1 MAAMAEHGTDLDVE
15 AVAALAQSARG
26 LVDAVV
32 RSQVDA
38 DELRAVRAELD
49 ALTERLRASQ
59 LPASVGAAY
68 GWEAGRRH
76 WGNAVIGLRN
86 PIAPPLDILREG
98 GRVSAGFTLGAAYE
112 GPPTFVHGGVSA
124 LILDQMLGEAAASS
138 GRPGMTGTLSIR
150 YRHPTPLGP
159 LRAEAEVVRT
169 EGVKTYAEGRVLVAQ
184 PDGTWRASV
193 EAEGVFILP
202 RWAREKLAERGLANE
217 SGAAFFE

>member
-1 MAAMAEHGTDLDVE
+1 MAERDEDLE
-15 AVAALAQSARG
+15 AAAQLAWAARE

-32 RSQVDA
+32 RSEVDA
-38 DELRAVRAELD
+38 AELKAVRTEID
-49 ALTERLRASQ
+49 ALTDRLRAQQ
-59 LPASVGAAY
+59 LPGSIGARY

-86 PIAPPLDILREG
+86 PIAPPLEIVRGEG
-98 GRVSAGFTLGAAYE
+98 PVWAEFTLGAAYE

-124 LILDQMLGEAAASS
+124 LILDQMLGEAAAAS

-159 LRAEAEVVRT
+159 LRAEAEMVRV
-169 EGVKTYAEGRVLVAQ
+169 EGVKTYAAGRILVAQ
-184 PDGTWRASV
+184 PDGSWRASV
-193 EAEGVFILP
+193 EAEGVFIMP

-217 SGAAFFE
+217 AGVSFD